1 MYTLFISSDTSYLRF
16 HSKNQVKQIIAKNG
30 ITDGAVGGSKFLN
43 IGFFKMQ
50 PKIVIILVLR
60 TTENLEFSLILHK

>member
-1 MYTLFISSDTSYLRF
+1 M
-16 HSKNQVKQIIAKNG
+16 HIAPPL
-30 ITDGAVGGSKFLN
+30 DGAVGGSKFLN

-60 TTENLEFSLILHK
+60 TTENLEFSLILHKMTLHIAF